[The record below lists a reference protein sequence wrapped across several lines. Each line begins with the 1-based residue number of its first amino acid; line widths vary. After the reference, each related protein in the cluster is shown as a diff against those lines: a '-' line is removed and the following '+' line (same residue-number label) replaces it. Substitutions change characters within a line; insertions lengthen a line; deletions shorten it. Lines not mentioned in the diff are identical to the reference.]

1 MKDWYRFF
9 GSFIKDNTHLEKGKV
24 FEEIPMQPP
33 TDQIYYITINYKA
46 QPKVETV
53 NFTLNLKGN
62 KILENE

>member
-1 MKDWYRFF
+1 MKDRYRFF
-9 GSFIKDNTHLEKGKV
+9 GSFIKDNTHLEKGKA
-24 FEEIPMQPP
+24 FKEIPMQPP